1 MQVLDPEDR
10 NSLPELAAWYERFF
24 NTSKA
29 IQDVWKG
36 NLTLSRF
43 SCVTCN
49 VHAPR
54 ALEHGVNQRTRAAV
68 YSPHDLVHL

>member
-10 NSLPELAAWYERFF
+10 NSLPELTAWYERCF

-36 NLTLSRF
+36 NFTLCEESVLDVKARRLKCP
-43 SCVTCN
+43 SWYI
-49 VHAPR
+49 R
-54 ALEHGVNQRTRAAV
+54 
-68 YSPHDLVHL
+68 